1 MERFRD
7 NEWDLNQFRGNGQEF
22 EYFSENSKLKQLVLA
37 WPGVDMVVESS
48 RDGLVSVIGRS
59 LLTENY

>member
-7 NEWDLNQFRGNGQEF
+7 NEWDLNQFLGNGQEF

-37 WPGVDMVVESS
+37 WPGVDMVVDCCQAPTQLPTPSP
-48 RDGLVSVIGRS
+48 L
-59 LLTENY
+59 

>member
-22 EYFSENSKLKQLVLA
+22 EYFSENSKLKQLVMDLA
-37 WPGVDMVVESS
+37 WCGGYGCAVAEMD
-48 RDGLVSVIGRS
+48 
-59 LLTENY
+59 

>member
-7 NEWDLNQFRGNGQEF
+7 NEWNLNQFRGNGQEF

-37 WPGVDMVVESS
+37 WCGYGCAVAEMD
-48 RDGLVSVIGRS
+48 
-59 LLTENY
+59 

>member
-22 EYFSENSKLKQLVLA
+22 EYFSENSKLKQLECWT
-37 WPGVDMVVESS
+37 WPGVVDMVV
-48 RDGLVSVIGRS
+48 L
-59 LLTENY
+59 